1 MVGWVSHCHVS
12 STQFDEEV
20 SHLSK
25 LYFQDIITI
34 CSHVQHRPFHQCS
47 RLCVC
52 NNSDDILFPLSS
64 STLKLLA
71 STIELLVEWE
81 THWLKRGFI
90 YRTHGPIAFSL
101 GKDPILNHSVLGAKD
116 VIRRRWQIWQAGR
129 MSRSWESQIFTQL
142 NKIPDSLECK
152 LNTRIIENNIES
164 IEYAGI
170 YITHGFPCRPHQ
182 QLEINCIS
190 SSHFRNFP

>member
-20 SHLSK
+20 FHLSK

-47 RLCVC
+47 RLLCVC

-64 STLKLLA
+64 CTLKLLA
-71 STIELLVEWE
+71 STIELLVEWR
-81 THWLKRGFI
+81 THWLNMGFI

-101 GKDPILNHSVLGAKD
+101 QKDHIVNHLVLGARD
-116 VIRRRWQIWQAGR
+116 VIRWRWQIWQAWSV
-129 MSRSWESQIFTQL
+129 SRLKKLRIT
-142 NKIPDSLECK
+142 NIHKIK
-152 LNTRIIENNIES
+152 
-164 IEYAGI
+164 
-170 YITHGFPCRPHQ
+170 
-182 QLEINCIS
+182 
-190 SSHFRNFP
+190 